1 LGDAQAARQRA
12 CNAGD
17 IKMAPLPALR
27 EELDLLNGPV
37 LPDGQPSWTLHDPE
51 RNLFFRID
59 WQTFEILR
67 RWSIA
72 DPDEIARNINTA
84 TTLRPDADDVA
95 RVAKFLIENQLVIPN
110 GPQSAKKMAE
120 RLAMIQGTP
129 FKWLLHHYLFF
140 RVPLWRPD
148 AWLQRMLP
156 VVAPLYTRGF
166 LLLTLLALLI
176 GLTQVIR
183 HSEVFF
189 TSLVD
194 TFTFNGLLAYG
205 VTLIVVKLLHE
216 LGHAFTAKRLGC
228 RIPAI
233 GVAFLV
239 LFPMAYTDTNETWRL
254 TNRWQRL
261 QVSVAGIA
269 TELTI
274 AAWATLAWGLLPDG
288 ELRGL
293 AFMLATTSWIATVI
307 INASPFL
314 RFDGYFILSD
324 MLDMPNLHARS
335 FALARWRLREWLF
348 ALGEPKPEHFS
359 ARKQTWL
366 IVFAWITWVY
376 RLIVFLGIALLVYYF
391 FVKII
396 GIFLFVVEIWWFI
409 LRPIWHEFKEW
420 RARLPVISA
429 NPHSKRR
436 SMLSMLLFAGFLA
449 MFFVPWPG
457 RVVASGLLRP
467 LDVWTVFAPAG
478 AQVETLL
485 FREGEQLPQGT
496 ELIRLHSPDLAARH
510 KALLARVETTRWQAA
525 AAGLDLNA
533 RNQLQ
538 VAQQEYATAYAQLL
552 EIEEELLPYAPVTP
566 FAGTLRDLDP
576 DLESGQWLAER
587 EKIAVL
593 VGDGPLHVETY
604 LDEAAVKRISIGDS
618 AIFIPDGLE
627 GGVITLTVSNID
639 ADATRVLPDGILTA
653 MAGGHIMTRAVQG
666 GHVPDGSFFRVV
678 LRADDT
684 EASVANEFASQAWRG
699 KVVFRADAEAPAA
712 RYWRNILA
720 VLVRESGL

>member
-1 LGDAQAARQRA
+1 
-12 CNAGD
+12 
-17 IKMAPLPALR
+17 MASLPRLR
-27 EELDLLNGPV
+27 EELDLLAGPV

-67 RWSIA
+67 RWSMG
-72 DPDEIARNINTA
+72 DPVEITKNITTA
-84 TTLRPDADDVA
+84 TTLRPDVDDVTHI
-95 RVAKFLIENQLVIPN
+95 VKFLTDNQLVVLS
-110 GPQSAKKMAE
+110 GPQSAKKLAE
-120 RLAMIQGTP
+120 RLAVMQGTP

-148 AWLQRMLP
+148 GWLQRMLP

-166 LLLTLLALLI
+166 LLLTLLALLV

-205 VTLIVVKLLHE
+205 GTLIVVKLLHE
-216 LGHAFTAKRLGC
+216 LGHAFTAKRFGC

-254 TNRWQRL
+254 ADRWQRL
-261 QVSVAGIA
+261 QVSIAGIA
-269 TELTI
+269 TELMI

-293 AFMLATTSWIATVI
+293 AFMLATTSWIATVM

-324 MLDMPNLHARS
+324 LLDMPNLHARS

-359 ARKQTWL
+359 ARKQFWL

-376 RLIVFLGIALLVYYF
+376 RLVVFLGIALLVYYF

-409 LRPIWHEFKEW
+409 ARPITHEFNEW
-420 RARLPVISA
+420 RGRLPDIKA
-429 NPHSKRR
+429 NPYSKRR
-436 SMLSMLLFAGFLA
+436 GTLSVLLFAGFVAL
-449 MFFVPWPG
+449 FFVPWPG

-467 LDVWTVFAPAG
+467 LDVWTVFAPSG

-485 FREGEQLPQGT
+485 HEEGERLAQGT
-496 ELIRLHSPDLAARH
+496 EIIRLHSPELTARH
-510 KALLARVETTRWQAA
+510 KAAVARVESTRWQAA
-525 AAGLDLNA
+525 ATGLDANA

-538 VAQQEYATAYAQLL
+538 VAQQQYATAYAQLL
-552 EIEEELLPYAPVTP
+552 EIQEQLLPYAPVTP

-593 VGDGPLHVETY
+593 VGDGPLLVETY
-604 LDEAAVKRISIGDS
+604 LDEAAVKRISSGDR

-627 GGVITLTVSNID
+627 GGVFTLSVRNID
-639 ADATRVLPDGILTA
+639 ADATRVLPDGMLTA
-653 MAGGHIMTRAVQG
+653 QAGGHIMTRASQG
-666 GHVPDGSFFRVV
+666 EHVPDGSFFRVV
-678 LRADDT
+678 LQTDERPAGFND
-684 EASVANEFASQAWRG
+684 ELASQAWRG
-699 KVVFRADAEAPAA
+699 KVIFRADAEAPAT
-712 RYWRNILA
+712 RYLRNIMA
-720 VLVRESGL
+720 VLVRESGF